1 MHWFLLNTHMVI
13 AVTARPRI
21 SLHPG
26 PLIVKEGDNVTLPSC
41 HVTGYPKPTV
51 TWRRV
56 SASVSRG
63 RTSVNG
69 SSLMIRS
76 AQKDDSDTY
85 FCEASNLLGSTSATT
100 LLVVVSLPRFTHK
113 PPAKIVTF
121 TGKTMTL
128 NCSAEGDPQPVI
140 SWRREGGQLPRD
152 RTVMTDGSLT
162 IKDLR
167 KEDAEVYVCVA
178 TSSAVSDVEAQT
190 TVEVLRKYTSDAV
203 RPLVLTCFA
212 CFRDNFLVSIIV
224 SFLISFVRDNQIQ
237 PNLTD

>member
-1 MHWFLLNTHMVI
+1 MSTVSRNLYAIDFIVI
-13 AVTARPRI
+13 DRISETTFCSTARKLTSGVSVTARPRI

-26 PLIVKEGDNVTLPSC
+26 PLYVKEGNNVTLPSC
-41 HVTGYPKPTV
+41 HVTGYPKPAV
-51 TWRRV
+51 GWKRV
-56 SASVSRG
+56 SAPLPRG

-76 AQKDDSDTY
+76 AQKDDTDTY
-85 FCEASNLLGSTSATT
+85 FCQASNLLGSTSATT
-100 LLVVVSLPRFTHK
+100 FLVVVRLPRFTHK

-167 KEDAEVYVCVA
+167 KEDEGVYVCVA

-190 TVEVLRKYTSDAV
+190 TVVLRKYTSDAV
-203 RPLVLTCFA
+203 RPLVF
-212 CFRDNFLVSIIV
+212 
-224 SFLISFVRDNQIQ
+224 
-237 PNLTD
+237 NLLCVLLR

>member
-1 MHWFLLNTHMVI
+1 MHWFFLNTHIVVA

-41 HVTGYPKPTV
+41 HVTGYPTPTV

-76 AQKDDSDTY
+76 AQKDDTDTY
-85 FCEASNLLGSTSATT
+85 FCQASNLLGSTSATT
-100 LLVVVSLPRFTHK
+100 FLVVVRLPRFTHK

-167 KEDAEVYVCVA
+167 KEDAGVYVCVA
-178 TSSAVSDVEAQT
+178 TSAAVFHVETPAYVQII
-190 TVEVLRKYTSDAV
+190 RKYILLATVAI
-203 RPLVLTCFA
+203 
-212 CFRDNFLVSIIV
+212 DNCCCCCCCCYQIV
-224 SFLISFVRDNQIQ
+224 GASFLLLISIRKGLF
-237 PNLTD
+237 

>member
-1 MHWFLLNTHMVI
+1 MLTVSRNLYAIDFIVI
-13 AVTARPRI
+13 DRISETTFCSTASKLTSGVSVTARPRI

-26 PLIVKEGDNVTLPSC
+26 PLYVKEGNNVTLPSC
-41 HVTGYPKPTV
+41 HVTGYPKPAV
-51 TWRRV
+51 GWRRA
-56 SASVSRG
+56 SAPLPHG

-69 SSLMIRS
+69 SSLLIRS
-76 AQKDDSDTY
+76 AQKDDTDTY
-85 FCEASNLLGSTSATT
+85 FCQASNLLGSTSATT
-100 LLVVVSLPRFTHK
+100 FLVVVSLPRFTHK

-167 KEDAEVYVCVA
+167 KEDEGVYVCVA

-190 TVEVLRKYTSDAV
+190 TVVLRKYTSDAV
-203 RPLVLTCFA
+203 RPLVF
-212 CFRDNFLVSIIV
+212 
-224 SFLISFVRDNQIQ
+224 
-237 PNLTD
+237 NLLCVLLR

>member
-1 MHWFLLNTHMVI
+1 M
-13 AVTARPRI
+13 TARPRI

-26 PLIVKEGDNVTLPSC
+26 PLHVIEGNNVTLPSC
-41 HVTGYPKPTV
+41 HVTGYPKPAV
-51 TWRRV
+51 GWKRV
-56 SASVSRG
+56 SAPLPRG

-76 AQKDDSDTY
+76 AQKDDTDTY
-85 FCEASNLLGSTSATT
+85 FCQASNLLGSTSATT
-100 LLVVVSLPRFTHK
+100 FLVVVSLPRFTHK
-113 PPAKIVTF
+113 PPAKIVAL

-167 KEDAEVYVCVA
+167 KEDAGVYVCVA
-178 TSSAVSDVEAQT
+178 TSAAVFHVEAQT
-190 TVEVLRKYTSDAV
+190 TVEVLRKCTSGAV
-203 RPLVLTCFA
+203 RPLVFKLFCV
-212 CFRDNFLVSIIV
+212 LL
-224 SFLISFVRDNQIQ
+224 SFWSLPLHHFNLLLETDKYN
-237 PNLTD
+237 PNLTDKQLV